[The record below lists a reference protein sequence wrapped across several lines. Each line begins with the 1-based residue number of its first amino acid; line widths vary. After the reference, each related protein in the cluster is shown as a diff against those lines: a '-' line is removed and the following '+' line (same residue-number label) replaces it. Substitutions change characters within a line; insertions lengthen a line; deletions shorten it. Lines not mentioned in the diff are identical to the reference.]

1 MSNYIITR
9 NKEWFSSIGTYNFCN
24 LEDMVLPD
32 TIAYDSETNN
42 LKPILGDIFAMQI
55 GTSKDN
61 YLIHCYDNNYT
72 PEDVIPYLKD
82 KTLVGQNL
90 TFDLGFLYKYGFYP
104 TKTKDTFIA
113 SKILY
118 NGIHSYRHD
127 FGAIFKRELG
137 IIYDKTE
144 QKNIHSVKLSTK
156 ESINYCFQDTDR
168 LLELIEILETKIDNG
183 GYRETYDLHCEYIQ
197 ALAYMEV
204 CGAPLSIDKWK
215 SKIIQDKLAKQE
227 KENIVK
233 EYIYDNLPI
242 YRDLQID
249 MFDTSKRIK
258 IDIGSPKQ
266 MLNIF
271 KAFKINV
278 LTDKG
283 KESIGEDIISKS
295 SHEFVKLWL
304 DYQGAS
310 HNVSTYGENILEKV
324 INGRVYTAYN
334 PILDTAR
341 LSSRRGDVN
350 TLNLP
355 ANKRTRECIEA
366 KKGYKMIVSDYAGQ
380 ENVVGA
386 DISGDSIMIASVVNG
401 LDLHCAFARVLYPEL
416 TEFSDEEI
424 ITNHKDKRSAS
435 KSPRFLFAYGGNAFT
450 LHQNEGIP
458 MEKAQ
463 EIENA
468 FKELHSGLYE
478 TGTNTL
484 KQAIKVGYIESA
496 MGFKLHLPYFEEY
509 RESERKVSS
518 ITKEDWQLYKQG
530 KLEYKAQFKAIEAKK
545 EYKIVNKQAYDFYTN
560 NKSKISKFFK
570 LKSQYMRLCLNNPV
584 QATSAHQTKLAVIN
598 LFKYI
603 RNNNHLNKALICI
616 VPHDEIVMEVEDS
629 LTSTYKEKL
638 GQIMIESGNRFL
650 TNPLLKMGADANIGS
665 NWYSAKG

>member
-1 MSNYIITR
+1 MANYIITKDKQFFQ
-9 NKEWFSSIGTYNFCN
+9 NIGNYLYCDLN
-24 LEDMVLPD
+24 EMVLPSTVALD
-32 TIAYDSETNN
+32 LETSG
-42 LKPILGDIFAMQI
+42 LKPINCDIFAMQI
-55 GTSKDN
+55 GTGKDN

-90 TFDLGFLYKYGFYP
+90 TFDLGFLYKHGFYP

-118 NGIHSYRHD
+118 NGIHAYRHD
-127 FGAIFKRELG
+127 FGAIFKREMG

-144 QKNIHSVKLSTK
+144 QKNIHSVKLATSTA
-156 ESINYCFQDTDR
+156 INYCFQDVDKV
-168 LLELIEILETKIDNG
+168 LELIEILENKIDNG
-183 GYRETYDLHCEYIQ
+183 SYRQTYDLHCEYIQ

-204 CGAPLSIDKWK
+204 CGTPLSTQKWK
-215 SKIIQDKLAKQE
+215 NKIIQDVLAKKD
-227 KENIVK
+227 KENNVK
-233 EYIYDNLPI
+233 EYIYDNLTI
-242 YRDLQID
+242 FRDLQTD
-249 MFDTSKRIK
+249 MFDTSKKIK

-266 MLNIF
+266 MLDIF

-295 SHEFVKLWL
+295 SHEFIKLWL
-304 DYQGAS
+304 EYQGAS
-310 HNVSTYGENILEKV
+310 HDVSTYGENILEKV
-324 INGRVYTAYN
+324 INSRVYTAYN

-355 ANKRTRECIEA
+355 ANQRTRECIEA
-366 KKGYKMIVSDYAGQ
+366 RDNYKMIVSDYAGQ

-386 DISGDSIMIASVVNG
+386 DISGDAIMIASVVNG
-401 LDLHCAFARVLYPEL
+401 ADLHCAFARVLYPEL
-416 TEFSDEEI
+416 IDLSDEEI
-424 ITNHKDKRSAS
+424 ISKHKDKRSAS
-435 KSPRFLFAYGGNAFT
+435 KAPRFLFAYGGNAFT

-458 MEKAQ
+458 MQRAQ

-468 FKELHSGLYE
+468 FKELHSGLYD
-478 TGTNTL
+478 TGDIKL
-484 KQAIKVGYIESA
+484 KESVKTGYIESA

-530 KLEYKAQFKAIEAKK
+530 KLEHKAQFKAIEDKK
-545 EYKIVNKQAYDFYTN
+545 QYKVVNQQAYNFYAN

-603 RNNNHLNKALICI
+603 RENNHQGLALICI
-616 VPHDEIVMEVEDS
+616 VPHDEIVMEVHDS
-629 LTSTYKEKL
+629 LCDIYKEKL
-638 GQIMIESGNRFL
+638 GQFMVDSGNEFL
-650 TNPLLKMGADANIGS
+650 TNPLLKMSADANVGA
-665 NWYSAKG
+665 NWYEAK